1 MEILN
6 IEEIVVVRV
15 KGLVMLK
22 LVNNDLFRYL
32 IIVLIIG
39 NMYLRSIG
47 FFFVYE
53 RNRLRVLVFNELLEK
68 VISLC
73 RFDVF

>member
-6 IEEIVVVRV
+6 IEEIVVVSV

-47 FFFVYE
+47 FFFVYLMIFE
-53 RNRLRVLVFNELLEK
+53 YKGKLL
-68 VISLC
+68 LL
-73 RFDVF
+73 